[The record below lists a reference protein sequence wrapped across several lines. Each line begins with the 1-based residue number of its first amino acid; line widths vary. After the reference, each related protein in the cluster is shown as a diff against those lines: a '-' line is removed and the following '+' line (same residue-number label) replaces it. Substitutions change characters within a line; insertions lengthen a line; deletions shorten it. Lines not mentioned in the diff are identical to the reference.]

1 VEWRPTAR
9 SGSTITVY
17 QYYGTDGS
25 TPTPGLGPS
34 PSQGEI
40 TALSNL
46 LAHEMGHALGLS
58 DDSCANGIMNSNVP
72 DSPTVTSDECND
84 LDEANTVPGGPPDTQ
99 CQVQKNCDCAPD
111 DVIWQG
117 SPILI
122 NLGDGPYQLT
132 GLEDAFFSISMRT
145 AGRNRLRGRRSGH
158 LWLLSASI
166 ATATVALTMV
176 RNFSET
182 TRPFPTVGR
191 PEMDSKRFGNLTTT
205 ATERLTLEIRCGS
218 GCCCGPI
225 VIMMGF
231 PSLTS

>member
-58 DDSCANGIMNSNVP
+58 DGSCANVIMNSNVP

-84 LDEANTVPGGPPDTQ
+84 LDEANTVPGEPPDTQ
-99 CQVQKNCDCAPD
+99 WQVQKNCDCAPD
-111 DVIWQG
+111 DVICQG

-132 GLEDAFFSISMRT
+132 GLEDAVLFDLNANGRPEPTSWTALGTPMAFLRLDRNGNGRVDDGSELFGNYTPLSDGRT
-145 AGRNRLRGRRSGH
+145 AGNGFEALREFDDNGDGKIDARD
-158 LWLLSASI
+158 
-166 ATATVALTMV
+166 TV
-176 RNFSET
+176 
-182 TRPFPTVGR
+182 
-191 PEMDSKRFGNLTTT
+191 
-205 ATERLTLEIRCGS
+205 
-218 GCCCGPI
+218 
-225 VIMMGF
+225 
-231 PSLTS
+231 